1 MSEKNINFQKLYL
14 EKKYSE
20 IISEI
25 ENLDEKQRSSGLL
38 NLLGACKLLRRD
50 ANDLISANSHFKAAY
65 LKEKTTKIGLEALI
79 NFINS
84 IAEIFD
90 QKIEVIE
97 DDQTSSFIDEAI
109 LYFDD
114 ADKYFGFNEKLILS
128 IVRIYKRQNNLEKI
142 LFYLKKLI
150 DNKCLGSKVLSS
162 YIYRNCFIETWKQKD
177 FFSFSKIL
185 NSNLPVYPK
194 ENLIPLNTK
203 KNKKIKLAF
212 LSSDINNYHSIT
224 YFLKTVLLN
233 YDKNKFEISL
243 ILNSEEDD
251 YTSKEFKSLCDGSI
265 NIKDQNDIDS
275 INKIRQ
281 NNYDIIVDLMGVSS
295 SNRLVLFKNRIAPI
309 QATWLGYC
317 NTTGVDQMDY
327 IFADKNLIMDDEVN
341 LYSEKII
348 YLSGIW
354 NTHSGLEIERVKKV
368 PPLFKNNYLTF
379 GSFNNFAKI
388 NNNVVRVW
396 SEILK
401 SIKNSKLILK
411 SSIPLQTINIKNE
424 FKKYGVLD
432 SVIFSGSKPFKE
444 HLNLYNSID
453 ICLDTFPYNGVTTSF
468 EALWMGVPVLTM
480 RGYNFNSR
488 CGESIN
494 KNLNQTS
501 MIADN
506 ENDYISKAKEFLDKE
521 KLVNTRNIVFD
532 NLLESPLFD
541 GKKFSKEFLGSL
553 EAIYNK

>member
-1 MSEKNINFQKLYL
+1 MSEKNIKFQKLYL

-20 IISEI
+20 IITEI
-25 ENLDEKQRSSGLL
+25 ESLDEKQRSSGLL

-50 ANDLISANSHFKAAY
+50 ANDLISANFNFKEAY
-65 LKEKTTKIGLEALI
+65 LKEKTSKSSLEALI

-84 IAEIFD
+84 SAEIFD
-90 QKIEVIE
+90 EKIDIVKE
-97 DDQTSSFIDEAI
+97 DQISVLIDEAI
-109 LYFDD
+109 LYFYD
-114 ADKYFGFNEKLILS
+114 ADKYFGFNEKLILA

-150 DNKCLGSKVLSS
+150 DNKCLSSKVLSS

-177 FFSFSKIL
+177 FFTFGKIL
-185 NSNLPVYPK
+185 NSNLPVYSK
-194 ENLIPLNTK
+194 ESLIPLNTK

-212 LSSDINNYHSIT
+212 LSSDIKNFHSIT

-265 NIKDQNDIDS
+265 SIKDLNDIDS

-309 QATWLGYC
+309 QVTWLGYC

-327 IFADKNLIMDDEVN
+327 IFADKNLIMDDEMN

-354 NTHSGLEIERVKKV
+354 NTHSGLEIERVKQV
-368 PPLFKNNYLTF
+368 PPLIKNNYLTF

-411 SSIPLQTINIKNE
+411 SSIPLQTTNIKNQ

-432 SVIFSGSKPFKE
+432 SIIFSESKPFKE

-480 RGYNFNSR
+480 KGYNFNSR

-494 KNLNQTS
+494 KNLNLMS
-501 MIADN
+501 MIADD
-506 ENDYISKAKEFLDKE
+506 ENDYISKAKEYLDKE
-521 KLVNTRNIVFD
+521 KLVNTRNIVFN
-532 NLLESPLFD
+532 NLLKSPLFD
-541 GKKFSKEFLGSL
+541 AKKFSKEFLGSL